1 MKGIDVAV
9 SRIVKGVVATSV
21 VAGLALVAAVP
32 TQAADTGWKLG
43 FAFGLDDTPIYP
55 LVLGPA
61 QIQADK
67 LGITLVEGA
76 AKSKCETQVS
86 DIQNMINS
94 GVRAVTFLGLCGDGA
109 AYDKVIAEGKAKGV
123 TMVSYAFKAPGADG
137 SITFNDVQAG
147 TKMGQDAVAWIKKKY
162 GTNYKNFSWGVLP
175 CSFAPP
181 SVQERT
187 KIATAI
193 VTKATGKKP
202 LTSDCALD
210 PASGQKVVET
220 WLKKDK
226 KLKMVLALVDA
237 GGLGA
242 AQAFKKAGTKPGT
255 AYVAGVDGQTEALQL
270 MLKDGPNGP
279 YQASYALPATGP
291 IQVRTPYNIINKT
304 GPSAVLLGY
313 TALKATDPAAIN
325 KWINT
330 QLKPWGLGQ

>member
-1 MKGIDVAV
+1 MAF
-9 SRIVKGVVATSV
+9 SRVIKGVVAGSV
-21 VAGLALVAAVP
+21 VAGLGLFGAVP
-32 TQAADTGWKLG
+32 AQAADTGWKLG
-43 FAFGLDDTPIYP
+43 FAFGLDDGPIYP

-61 QIQADK
+61 KIQAEK
-67 LGITLVEGA
+67 LGISLVEGA

-94 GVRAVTFLGLCGDGA
+94 GVKAVTFLGLCGDGA
-109 AYDKVIAEGKAKGV
+109 AYDKVVAEGKAKGV

-137 SITFNDVQAG
+137 SITFDDVQAG
-147 TKMGQDAVAWIKKKY
+147 TKMGNDAVAWIKKKY
-162 GTNYKNFSWGVLP
+162 GSDYKNFSWGALP

-193 VTKATGKKP
+193 IQKATGKKP
-202 LTSDCALD
+202 LTADCKMD
-210 PASGQKVVET
+210 PASAQKTVET

-226 KLKMVLALVDA
+226 KLKMVVALVDA

-242 AQAFKKAGTKPGT
+242 AQAFKNAGTKPGT

-291 IQVRTPYNIINKT
+291 IQVKTPYNIINKS

-313 TALKATDPAAIN
+313 TGLKATDPAGIN

-330 QLKPWGLGQ
+330 QLKPWGLGK